1 MLQKIE
7 EINLLKLMKDI
18 KSMILDGKLKLKNED
33 YEVRISKSDNITD
46 LEPLIKLLSIMV
58 KENYLV
64 TELYFENEADF
75 EKCFNIK
82 YEERLSK
89 IFHSIRIE
97 EIKVEQEDTYNG
109 TFIYHEVYG
118 GKLKFELA
126 CIKYLSKFQ
135 RQIIWDSKIN

>member
-18 KSMILDGKLKLKNED
+18 KNMISEGKLELKNED
-33 YEVRISKSDNITD
+33 YEIKLSKSESINDF
-46 LEPLIKLLSIMV
+46 EPVMRLLNLMV
-58 KENYLV
+58 KEDYLV
-64 TELYFENEADF
+64 SELFFENKDDF
-75 EKCFNIK
+75 ERCFGIK
-82 YEERLSK
+82 YEDRLNE

-126 CIKYLSKFQ
+126 CIKYLAKFQ
-135 RQIIWDSKIN
+135 RHIILDLD

>member
-18 KSMILDGKLKLKNED
+18 KNMILEDKLELKNED
-33 YEVRISKSDNITD
+33 YEIKISKSDNIIN
-46 LEPLIKLLSIMV
+46 LEPLMKLLNIMV
-58 KENYLV
+58 KEDYLV
-64 TELYFENEADF
+64 TELYFENDADF

-82 YEERLSK
+82 YEDRLSE

-97 EIKVEQEDTYNG
+97 EIRCEDEDTYNG
-109 TFIYHEVYG
+109 TFIYHEAYG
-118 GKLKFELA
+118 GKLKFELS

-135 RQIIWDSKIN
+135 RQIIWDLN

>member
-18 KSMILDGKLKLKNED
+18 KNMISEGRLELKNED
-33 YEVRISKSDNITD
+33 YEVKLSTSDSDAD
-46 LEPLIKLLSIMV
+46 LEPVKKLLDIMI
-58 KENYLV
+58 KEDYLV
-64 TELYFENEADF
+64 HELYFESKEDF
-75 EKCFNIK
+75 ERCFNIK
-82 YEERLSK
+82 YEDRLNE

-97 EIKVEQEDTYNG
+97 EIKVEAEDTYNG

-135 RQIIWDSKIN
+135 RHINMGF

>member
-18 KSMILDGKLKLKNED
+18 RNMLSEGRLQLKNED
-33 YEVRISKSDNITD
+33 YEIRLNKNENITD
-46 LEPLIKLLSIMV
+46 LEPVIKLLDIMV
-58 KENYLV
+58 KEDHLI
-64 TELYFENEADF
+64 TELYFENKDDF
-75 EKCFNIK
+75 QRCFNIK
-82 YEERLSK
+82 YEDRLNE
-89 IFHSIRIE
+89 IFHSIRID

-126 CIKYLSKFQ
+126 CIKYLAGFQ
-135 RQIIWDSKIN
+135 RNIILGLS

>member
-18 KSMILDGKLKLKNED
+18 KNMISEGKVELKNED
-33 YEVRISKSDNITD
+33 YEIKISKNNNITD
-46 LEPLIKLLSIMV
+46 LEPLMKLLNIMV
-58 KENYLV
+58 KEDYLV
-64 TELYFENEADF
+64 TELYFENKTDF
-75 EKCFNIK
+75 EKCFNVK
-82 YEERLSK
+82 YENRLIE

-97 EIKVEQEDTYNG
+97 EIKVEHEDTYNG

-126 CIKYLSKFQ
+126 CIKYLTNFQ
-135 RQIIWDSKIN
+135 RHIIWDLN

>member
-18 KSMILDGKLKLKNED
+18 KNMILEDKLELKNED
-33 YEVRISKSDNITD
+33 YEIKISKSDNITD
-46 LEPLIKLLSIMV
+46 LEPLIKLLNIMV
-58 KENYLV
+58 KDDYLV
-64 TELYFENEADF
+64 TELYFENKVDF
-75 EKCFNIK
+75 EKNFNIK
-82 YEERLSK
+82 YDDKLNEIL
-89 IFHSIRIE
+89 HSIRIE
-97 EIKVEQEDTYNG
+97 EIKCEDEDTYNG

-135 RQIIWDSKIN
+135 RQIIWDLN

>member
-7 EINLLKLMKDI
+7 EINLSKLMKDI
-18 KSMILDGKLKLKNED
+18 KNMISEDKLELKNED
-33 YEVRISKSDNITD
+33 YEIRISKSDNVTD
-46 LEPLIKLLSIMV
+46 LGPLIKLLNLMV
-58 KENYLV
+58 KEEYLV
-64 TELYFENEADF
+64 TELYFENDTDF

-82 YEERLSK
+82 YEDRLSE

-97 EIKVEQEDTYNG
+97 EIRCEDEDSYNG
-109 TFIYHEVYG
+109 TFIYHEAYG

-135 RQIIWDSKIN
+135 RQIIWDLN

>member
-18 KSMILDGKLKLKNED
+18 KNMILEGKLKVKNED
-33 YEVRISKSDNITD
+33 YEVKISKSDNITD

-58 KENYLV
+58 KEDYLV

-75 EKCFNIK
+75 EKCFSIK
-82 YEERLSK
+82 YEERLNE

-97 EIKVEQEDTYNG
+97 EIKVEQEDTCNG

-118 GKLKFELA
+118 
-126 CIKYLSKFQ
+126 
-135 RQIIWDSKIN
+135 

>member
-18 KSMILDGKLKLKNED
+18 KNMISEGKVELKNED
-33 YEVRISKSDNITD
+33 YEIKISKNNNITD
-46 LEPLIKLLSIMV
+46 LEPLMKLLNIMV
-58 KENYLV
+58 KEDYLV
-64 TELYFENEADF
+64 TELYFENKTDF
-75 EKCFNIK
+75 EKCFNVK
-82 YEERLSK
+82 YENRLNE

-97 EIKVEQEDTYNG
+97 EIRWEDEDTYNG

-126 CIKYLSKFQ
+126 CIKYLARIQ
-135 RQIIWDSKIN
+135 RQIIWDIG